1 MKTLQITL
9 FILASLSFAT
19 QALRHVHL
27 YFYGNEA
34 SVLEQYQEFSEQ
46 KDRIEQDASIDS
58 LISEYKISNDRV
70 IELESGLD
78 WEGVREIQNENE
90 ELYSRIQMLESEI
103 EQREGRSR
111 DVRDILI
118 FSFAGFVLIIA
129 GAVFYRTGREWKGM
143 SLIIPGFVEL
153 VWWTKPDFFGGG
165 AFREYGT
172 LLIVKILI
180 SSLALVVLYFLHKK
194 SVNQSLGTAS

>member
-90 ELYSRIQMLESEI
+90 EL
-103 EQREGRSR
+103 
-111 DVRDILI
+111 
-118 FSFAGFVLIIA
+118 
-129 GAVFYRTGREWKGM
+129 
-143 SLIIPGFVEL
+143 
-153 VWWTKPDFFGGG
+153 
-165 AFREYGT
+165 
-172 LLIVKILI
+172 
-180 SSLALVVLYFLHKK
+180 
-194 SVNQSLGTAS
+194 